1 MLDKYRVSQII
12 ALLNEGHG
20 IKTVARM
27 TGVSRNT
34 VRRFQRNIPRKGHHG
49 RAWRAMEAKL
59 EDIRKLFYDC
69 RGNCSAMLRFVEDAI
84 SVEPPGLRTL
94 QKFCTPFRLELLQ
107 SRLTKTER
115 FETPPG
121 HQMQIDFGEGDVC
134 VGGETVRVHF
144 FVARMSYSRRI
155 FAKSYFS
162 ENQVNWLDGIESAFR
177 FFNGVPREIVCD
189 NAKALVKDHYAPE
202 NERFAARFD
211 WFCQYHGVH
220 PIATS
225 VRKPNSKGKV
235 ESAVRYIKHNALVNG
250 RFKDLEAL
258 NCHLERW
265 SLSVCDQHNINDP
278 FLRGPKTPA
287 ERWLIE
293 KPALRPNR
301 KPPIAMARYE
311 ERAADK
317 NGLIRVDNA
326 MYRVPDGFA
335 RRDVQLVVVGD
346 TITVR
351 CGGQSVILDKA
362 KDIVTAKEGKWSNPL
377 SKEKNFKKKIK
388 EFKKDKLWKR
398 MQNPQ
403 CQRNPGPYDA
413 AFRTGA

>member
-84 SVEPPGLRTL
+84 SVEPPSLRTQ

-115 FETPPG
+115 FETHPG

-155 FAKSYFS
+155 FARSYFS
-162 ENQVNWLDGIESAFR
+162 ENQVN
-177 FFNGVPREIVCD
+177 
-189 NAKALVKDHYAPE
+189 
-202 NERFAARFD
+202 
-211 WFCQYHGVH
+211 
-220 PIATS
+220 
-225 VRKPNSKGKV
+225 
-235 ESAVRYIKHNALVNG
+235 
-250 RFKDLEAL
+250 
-258 NCHLERW
+258 
-265 SLSVCDQHNINDP
+265 
-278 FLRGPKTPA
+278 
-287 ERWLIE
+287 
-293 KPALRPNR
+293 
-301 KPPIAMARYE
+301 
-311 ERAADK
+311 
-317 NGLIRVDNA
+317 
-326 MYRVPDGFA
+326 
-335 RRDVQLVVVGD
+335 
-346 TITVR
+346 
-351 CGGQSVILDKA
+351 
-362 KDIVTAKEGKWSNPL
+362 
-377 SKEKNFKKKIK
+377 
-388 EFKKDKLWKR
+388 
-398 MQNPQ
+398 
-403 CQRNPGPYDA
+403 
-413 AFRTGA
+413 

>member
-1 MLDKYRVSQII
+1 MLDKYRVSQIK
-12 ALLNEGHG
+12 ALLVEGHG
-20 IKTVARM
+20 IKTVAGM

-34 VRRFQRNIPRKGHHG
+34 VRRFQRNIPLKSHHG
-49 RAWRAMEAKL
+49 LAWRTLEANL

-69 RGNCSAMLRFVEDAI
+69 RGNCSAMLRFVKDAI
-84 SVEPPGLRTL
+84 SVEPPSLRTL
-94 QKFCTPFRLELLQ
+94 QKFCRPFRLELRQ

-121 HQMQIDFGEGDVC
+121 HQMQIDFGEDDVL
-134 VGGETVRVHF
+134 VGGEIVRVHF
-144 FVARMSYSRRI
+144 FVAKMSYSRRI
-155 FAKSYFS
+155 FARAYFS
-162 ENQVNWLDGIESAFR
+162 ENQGNWLDGIESAFS
-177 FFNGVPREIVCD
+177 FFDGVPREIVCD
-189 NAKALVKDHYAPE
+189 NAVTLVKDHYAPE
-202 NERFAARFD
+202 NERFTARFD
-211 WFCQYHGVH
+211 WFCRYHGVH

-235 ESAVRYIKHNALVNG
+235 ESAVRYVKYNALVNG
-250 RFKDLEAL
+250 HFKDLEAL
-258 NCHLERW
+258 NLHLEKW
-265 SLSVCDQHNINDP
+265 SLSVCDRHSINDA
-278 FLRGPKTPA
+278 LLQGPKTPA

-311 ERAADK
+311 DRTVDK

-335 RRDVQLVVVGD
+335 RRNVQLVVVSD

-351 CGGQSVILDKA
+351 CGGQSIILDKA
-362 KDIVTAKEGKWSNPL
+362 RDIITARDGTWSNPL
-377 SKEKNFKKKIK
+377 SKEENFDKKIK
-388 EFKKDKLWKR
+388 ELKKDKLWNR
-398 MQNPQ
+398 MQTPQ
-403 CQRNPGPYDA
+403 CQRNPGAYDA

>member
-1 MLDKYRVSQII
+1 
-12 ALLNEGHG
+12 
-20 IKTVARM
+20 
-27 TGVSRNT
+27 
-34 VRRFQRNIPRKGHHG
+34 
-49 RAWRAMEAKL
+49 MEAKL

-155 FAKSYFS
+155 FARSYFS

-225 VRKPNSKGKV
+225 VRKPNSKGRV

-293 KPALRPNR
+293 NR
-301 KPPIAMARYE
+301 HC
-311 ERAADK
+311 
-317 NGLIRVDNA
+317 
-326 MYRVPDGFA
+326 VPTVS
-335 RRDVQLVVVGD
+335 RR
-346 TITVR
+346 
-351 CGGQSVILDKA
+351 
-362 KDIVTAKEGKWSNPL
+362 
-377 SKEKNFKKKIK
+377 
-388 EFKKDKLWKR
+388 
-398 MQNPQ
+398 
-403 CQRNPGPYDA
+403 
-413 AFRTGA
+413 

>member
-1 MLDKYRVSQII
+1 M
-12 ALLNEGHG
+12 
-20 IKTVARM
+20 
-27 TGVSRNT
+27 
-34 VRRFQRNIPRKGHHG
+34 
-49 RAWRAMEAKL
+49 
-59 EDIRKLFYDC
+59 
-69 RGNCSAMLRFVEDAI
+69 
-84 SVEPPGLRTL
+84 
-94 QKFCTPFRLELLQ
+94 Q

-121 HQMQIDFGEGDVC
+121 HQMQIDFGEDDVC

-144 FVARMSYSRRI
+144 FVAKLSYSRRI

-177 FFNGVPREIVCD
+177 FFDGVPREIVCD

-211 WFCQYHGVH
+211 WFCQYHGVR
-220 PIATS
+220 PVATS

-235 ESAVRYIKHNALVNG
+235 ESAVRYIKYNALVNG
-250 RFKDLEAL
+250 RFKDLEDL

-265 SLSVCDQHNINDP
+265 SLSVCDRHRINDP
-278 FLRGPKTPA
+278 FLQGPKTPA

-311 ERAADK
+311 ERTADK

-351 CGGQSVILDKA
+351 CGGQSVVLDKA
-362 KDIVTAKEGKWSNPL
+362 RDIITAKDGTWSNPL
-377 SKEKNFKKKIK
+377 SKEENFKKKIK
-388 EFKKDKLWKR
+388 ELKKDKLWNR

-403 CQRNPGPYDA
+403 CQRNPGTYDA
-413 AFRTGA
+413 AFRTGV